1 MTIILVVQT
10 IAILLS
16 GKATKHESENMMQYS
31 DSLFPPNMQESL
43 DYGFYLVKTQDITPS
58 TMFPYFE
65 GSKIGDDIIF
75 NMFSP

>member
-43 DYGFYLVKTQDITPS
+43 DYGFHLVKT
-58 TMFPYFE
+58 
-65 GSKIGDDIIF
+65 
-75 NMFSP
+75 